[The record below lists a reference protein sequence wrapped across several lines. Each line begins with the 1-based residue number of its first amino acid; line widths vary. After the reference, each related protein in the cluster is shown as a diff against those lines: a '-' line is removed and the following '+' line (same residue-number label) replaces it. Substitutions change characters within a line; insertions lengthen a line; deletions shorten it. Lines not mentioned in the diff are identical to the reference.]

1 MMIEMFQ
8 HPIFL
13 DTETTGIA
21 DCRLV
26 ELAWSLPA
34 QAGDP
39 SGRILTV
46 RAKPPIPISE
56 EAIAIHGI
64 TNEEVANLSLFS
76 QNIQYDKIKKL
87 LEENVVIAHNAPFD
101 IGVLARE
108 GIVVRNFI
116 DTLAVAKKL
125 YPRLPRHNLQFLREH
140 FHIETEGKAHS
151 AKGDVVVL
159 MALYER
165 MKQDV

>member
-1 MMIEMFQ
+1 MIIEMFQ

-13 DTETTGIA
+13 DTETTGIQ

-26 ELAWSLPA
+26 ELAWSE
-34 QAGDP
+34 P

-56 EAIAIHGI
+56 EATAIHGI
-64 TNEEVANLSLFS
+64 TEEDVMGLPAFVDNM
-76 QNIQYDKIKKL
+76 QYAKIKEL
-87 LEENVVIAHNAPFD
+87 IEGSVVIAHNAPFD
-101 IGVLARE
+101 IDVLARE

-125 YPRLPRHNLQFLREH
+125 YPRFPRHNLQFLREH

-151 AKGDVVVL
+151 AKGDVAVL

>member
-1 MMIEMFQ
+1 MIIEMFQ

-26 ELAWSLPA
+26 ELAWSE
-34 QAGDP
+34 P

-46 RAKPPIPISE
+46 RAKPPIPIEE

-64 TNEEVANLSLFS
+64 TEEDVKGLPAFVDNM
-76 QNIQYDKIKKL
+76 QYAKIKEL
-87 LEENVVIAHNAPFD
+87 IEGSVVIAHNAPFD
-101 IGVLARE
+101 IDVLARE

-125 YPRLPRHNLQFLREH
+125 YPRFPRHNLQFLREH
-140 FHIETEGKAHS
+140 FQLEVAGDAHS
-151 AKGDVVVL
+151 AKGDVAVL
-159 MALYER
+159 IALYER
-165 MKQDV
+165 MAKDV